1 MAWGKAGSTT
11 LTSAGDALTQST
23 ISNSNTYIYLYHA
36 IPSGELTEYM
46 TMGSG
51 GTKDTGS
58 NYSNRVNTNGAS
70 SDSEF
75 FSRANIVNAS
85 KSGATKPEF
94 GIGYGVN
101 LASEEKLIM
110 TYHSNVSSAGAGT
123 APDRNEAVGKHKQVS
138 AVLDTISFDNTGS
151 GDFAVGSTLCV
162 LGSEMTP
169 ATAVPAIDNVQDNS
183 LFIEKENAR
192 RYWFTSEV
200 NNLTFEDDFSGADN
214 WSKSPSD
221 SQFAV
226 DTSDDRLEFL
236 ENASSGGDRCWY
248 DLGADAV
255 SSTKWLF
262 RAKFRFTTIAT
273 QSDYPE
279 FDFGLSDNT
288 VNSDTQQNFM
298 GFRCLPMS
306 TNNLFRPRVCD
317 GGSGDSGKPRRGAS
331 ASYNPSP
338 AFTTGTDYYV
348 EIKRTSASNWSC
360 TLSTTNAFDG
370 DIVGG
375 SFTDASGV
383 TDLRYIKIMDGTTAT
398 SGDMAG
404 YVDDVEFYNNATT
417 PTEPATW
424 LTSSGISK
432 TGCLAHYN
440 FEDTGNTLTNLA
452 TTTRGFTDGLGSSA
466 NGTNGGATQSQTG
479 VVDNAWSF
487 DNSNDYVNTNIST
500 VVMDTPKTFSISM
513 WIKPNSSSDWSD
525 VLVGQ
530 SVGTSD
536 QGMVLWLNSLKP
548 TLYLEGSGGGST
560 VGLYAPANTVSTGV
574 WNHVVITVVGQ
585 SSRASDA
592 TGINIYLNGTSQTI
606 STSGSSGTV
615 GTMGVNAN
623 MFLGSK
629 HGTTGFFDGLM
640 DEVSIW
646 NRVLTQAE
654 VTTLYNSGKGV
665 GV

>member
-58 NYSNRVNTNGAS
+58 NYSNRVSSNGAT
-70 SDSEF
+70 DSEYT
-75 FSRANIVNAS
+75 SRANIVNAS

-101 LASEEKLIM
+101 IATEEKLIM

-138 AVLDTISFDNTGS
+138 AVLNTISFDNTGS
-151 GDFAVGSTLCV
+151 GDFASGSTLNV
-162 LGSEMTP
+162 LGSELTP
-169 ATAVPAIDNVQDNS
+169 AVAVPAIDNVQNNS
-183 LFIEKENAR
+183 LFLNRENGN

-248 DLGADAV
+248 DLGASAV

-288 VNSDTQQNFM
+288 ENSDTQQNFM

-306 TNNLFRPRVCD
+306 ANNLFRPRVCT
-317 GGSGDSGKPRRGAS
+317 GASGDAGKPRRGAS

-417 PTEPATW
+417 PTTPATW
-424 LTSSGISK
+424 YGEGAEKFYDTSATSSNADYFLQSSAGHG
-432 TGCLAHYN
+432 TRAGVTVLAGSDAINRKIQYVKFKLRKFSSPSGNYQITVRDSNDTVKATAN
-440 FEDTGNTLTNLA
+440 FDVTALP
-452 TTTRGFTDGLGSSA
+452 TTEGLVEHDLGSEVLLA
-466 NGTNGGATQSQTG
+466 EGDRILFEYGGASGTQL
-479 VVDNAWSF
+479 
-487 DNSNDYVNTNIST
+487 YY
-500 VVMDTPKTFSISM
+500 DTTS
-513 WIKPNSSSDWSD
+513 
-525 VLVGQ
+525 
-530 SVGTSD
+530 GTS
-536 QGMVLWLNSLKP
+536 
-548 TLYLEGSGGGST
+548 
-560 VGLYAPANTVSTGV
+560 
-574 WNHVVITVVGQ
+574 
-585 SSRASDA
+585 
-592 TGINIYLNGTSQTI
+592 
-606 STSGSSGTV
+606 
-615 GTMGVNAN
+615 
-623 MFLGSK
+623 
-629 HGTTGFFDGLM
+629 GF
-640 DEVSIW
+640 S
-646 NRVLTQAE
+646 A
-654 VTTLYNSGKGV
+654 TLYNYSSAYVTDATDTVIGIMDSQGASI
-665 GV
+665 